1 MRNRSQRLLEYAER
15 RLDIMSLSSVP
26 SAHVLGKRP
35 MRRQEYLAFDED
47 EQDLMSR
54 TVVFG
59 RWNSANSIGYVP
71 LLIFVDI
78 VSKLFMK

>member
-15 RLDIMSLSSVP
+15 RRDIMSLSSVP
-26 SAHVLGKRP
+26 SARVLGKRP
-35 MRRQEYLAFDED
+35 VRRQESLASDED
-47 EQDLMSR
+47 EQDLMNR

-59 RWNSANSIGYVP
+59 RWTIGYVP